1 MRWAEMEVGL
11 GISVVTKAEWSLRR
25 ERAQDGW
32 EEGRDQEC
40 PISPRKGRK
49 AQQEGPLHF

>member
-1 MRWAEMEVGL
+1 MEVGP
-11 GISVVTKAEWSLRR
+11 GVSVVTKAEWSLRR
-25 ERAQDGW
+25 EGPGW
-32 EEGRDQEC
+32 MGRRDQEC